1 MGSSADDDEV
11 QKLWFETS
19 LRRFF
24 SIGNKKVKGVECS
37 TQGASKPYLLA
48 IGAGIDHRFNHIKFI
63 YLDLAEHKGLAQL
76 VDL

>member
-1 MGSSADDDEV
+1 MGSSADKDEV

-37 TQGASKPYLLA
+37 TQGASKHYLLA
-48 IGAGIDHRFNHIKFI
+48 IGAGMGDYLHHIKFL